1 MRGCATGLLL
11 ALLAGCSPFVYHS
24 PEATAELRS
33 AMTAANEARVDGPAR
48 VRLAGRTT
56 LFVQSGLV
64 FIPPPQAE
72 RLLRALGARPTKE
85 MLGLLVCATPA
96 RTDMALLFS
105 RSGPGAELPE
115 LDIASWREAP
125 ELAVLRAR

>member
-1 MRGCATGLLL
+1 MKGFTSGVVLLF
-11 ALLAGCSPFVYHS
+11 LAGCSPFVYHS

-33 AMTAANEARVDGPAR
+33 AMQAAHDARVDGPAR

-64 FIPPPQAE
+64 FIPPGQAE
-72 RLLRALGARPTKE
+72 RLLRAIGRRPTKE
-85 MLGLLVCATPA
+85 TLGLLVCATPS
-96 RTDMALLFS
+96 RTDMAVLYS
-105 RSGPGAELPE
+105 RSNPGAELPE

-125 ELAVLRAR
+125 ELAVFTPR